1 MQCSHHQQ
9 MKSMKIQCNR
19 LHIDIGAVKMHVYHH
34 LHVKSMKMLEPI
46 TKRARYQARKTAIMV
61 QFFRPLRMKSTK

>member
-1 MQCSHHQQ
+1 MQYSHHQQ

-19 LHIDIGAVKMHVYHH
+19 LHIGAAKMHVYHY
-34 LHVKSMKMLEPI
+34 LHVKSMKMLEPL
-46 TKRARYQARKTAIMV
+46 TQRARYQARKTAIMV